1 MASFT
6 LGRAAF
12 CGAARLWDAEAI
24 VIRVRS
30 IWCPSPD
37 AQQSRAQESPEANGG
52 IAYTLGV
59 VLRLIPDTRLQG
71 FSSQL
76 LSFFRAVPKLPRW

>member
-1 MASFT
+1 MAYHRFMKALLRNEPIT
-6 LGRAAF
+6 L
-12 CGAARLWDAEAI
+12 CARESRDA
-24 VIRVRS
+24 
-30 IWCPSPD
+30 D
-37 AQQSRAQESPEANGG
+37 GG

-59 VLRLIPDTRLQG
+59 VVRLIPDTRLQG